1 MFGVPSPAT
10 DFAAAKRLYSCHF
23 SNEMGWMDLQ
33 GVTLKSGRCFAGI
46 TPVDSLTCEGEGWG
60 GVLKQNQKVEVC
72 FDRRY
77 KPLKPPP
84 NLPLRR
90 GRSKEKPAAFAGAKK
105 TRFKPPQPPF
115 FPVLL
120 RTSALMRL
128 RLRVPHIQKHKQMRI
143 VQLRGVWHRRRV
155 GRPVRR

>member
-105 TRFKPPQPPF
+105 T
-115 FPVLL
+115 LL
-120 RTSALMRL
+120 QTTTTPILSRASSY
-128 RLRVPHIQKHKQMRI
+128 
-143 VQLRGVWHRRRV
+143 V
-155 GRPVRR
+155 GIDAAAPARSTHTEA